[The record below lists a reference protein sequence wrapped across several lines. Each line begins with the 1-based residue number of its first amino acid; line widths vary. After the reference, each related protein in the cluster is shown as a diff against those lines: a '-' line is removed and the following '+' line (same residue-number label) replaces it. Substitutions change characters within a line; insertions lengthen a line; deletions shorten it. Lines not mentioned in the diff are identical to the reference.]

1 MAQTGRRPLGAAL
14 GALAAVAC
22 AALLAAH
29 ALPAPF
35 SAAQTVQ
42 PRAAKRAAHAV
53 LALPTGTVD
62 VNTADAAM
70 LCALKGVGPALAQAI
85 VAERELNGPFSYPED
100 LIVVKG
106 IGAKTLARFRDQ
118 LDFRAR

>member
-14 GALAAVAC
+14 AALAAAAC

-35 SAAQTVQ
+35 AAVQTVQ

-62 VNTADAAM
+62 VNTADVAM
-70 LCALKGVGPALAQAI
+70 LCTLKGVGPALAQAI
-85 VAERELNGPFSYPED
+85 VAERELNGPFAYPED
-100 LIVVKG
+100 LIAVKG

-118 LDFRAR
+118 LNFRAR

>member
-1 MAQTGRRPLGAAL
+1 MAHTGRKPLGAAL
-14 GALAAVAC
+14 AVLAAVAC

-29 ALPAPF
+29 ALPTPF
-35 SAAQTVQ
+35 AAAQNVL
-42 PRAAKRAAHAV
+42 PRAAKRAAPAAQ
-53 LALPTGTVD
+53 ALPAGTVD
-62 VNTADAAM
+62 VNTADVAA
-70 LCALKGVGPALAQAI
+70 LCTLKGVGPALAQAI
-85 VAERELNGPFSYPED
+85 VSERELNGPFSYPED

>member
-1 MAQTGRRPLGAAL
+1 MAYTGRKTLGTAVA
-14 GALAAVAC
+14 ALAAVAC
-22 AALLAAH
+22 AALLVAH

-35 SAAQTVQ
+35 TAAQTVL
-42 PRAAKRAAHAV
+42 PRAAKRAAPAV
-53 LALPTGTVD
+53 QTLPAGTVD
-62 VNTADAAM
+62 VNTADVAA
-70 LCALKGVGPALAQAI
+70 LCTLKGVGPALAQAI
-85 VAERELNGPFSYPED
+85 VTERELNGPFSYPED